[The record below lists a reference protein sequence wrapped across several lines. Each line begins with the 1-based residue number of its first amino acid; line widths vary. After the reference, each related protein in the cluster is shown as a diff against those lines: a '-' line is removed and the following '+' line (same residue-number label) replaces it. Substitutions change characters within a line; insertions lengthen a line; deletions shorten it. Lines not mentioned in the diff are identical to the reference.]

1 MTRRFLYH
9 YNTYTQGLNQSN
21 SFDLHNLNLNFSFGT
36 DEEINGE
43 TSKTAVEKESNKD
56 GSSNENNNKDVKTAF
71 SDMLATKAKE
81 AINTFSP
88 TTQNTASEATDS
100 KTNDES
106 LVATVPLHVTEKR
119 WGKLIS

>member
-88 TTQNTASEATDS
+88 TTQL
-100 KTNDES
+100 S
-106 LVATVPLHVTEKR
+106 LIH
-119 WGKLIS
+119 I